1 MATLKDIAERAN
13 VSVTTVS
20 RVLNDDPTLSV
31 GEKTKKNILEAA
43 EELAYT
49 SQKKRGNKVKGTI
62 AIVNWYTEQEELN
75 DSYYLSIRM
84 SAEKEATALGYTFQR
99 FYQQEDVAL
108 GHSLSGI
115 LAIGKYSEHQ
125 INSLKNKA
133 VPLCFVDSHP
143 KSEHDSVSVD
153 FQSAMHCSLSYL
165 LEKGHKRI
173 GFIGG
178 EEFYTDGSGSWTDPR
193 EQIVKKDL
201 KEANLYH
208 PDYFFTGDFSVEDG
222 KKNMLKVLDT
232 IEKDRRPTAFIAAND
247 AIAIGCIKAL
257 YERGIKVPEEM
268 SVIGF
273 NNSSM
278 AKYVTPAL
286 TTVKVYTEEMG
297 KTGIRLLNERIEEGR
312 EVTKTVIVSTKL
324 VERESS

>member
-1 MATLKDIAERAN
+1 MATLKDIAEKAN

-49 SQKKRGNKVKGTI
+49 SQKNRGKKAKGTI

-84 SAEKEATALGYTFQR
+84 SAEKEAEALGYAFKR
-99 FYQQEDVAL
+99 FYQQDDLSFGA
-108 GHSLSGI
+108 SLSGI
-115 LAIGKYSEHQ
+115 LAIGKYSEQQ
-125 INSLKNKA
+125 IEGLKSKQ

-143 KSEHDSVSVD
+143 KSEDDSVVVD
-153 FQSAMHCSLSYL
+153 FQSAMKRTISYML
-165 LEKGHKRI
+165 RRGHTRI

-178 EEFYTDGSGSWTDPR
+178 EESYTDGSGSWTDPR
-193 EQIVKKDL
+193 EQIVKDFLRQK
-201 KEANLYH
+201 NLYQ
-208 PDYFFTGDFSVEDG
+208 PSYFFTGAFRVEDG
-222 KKNMLKVLDT
+222 KKNMLKALDT
-232 IEKDRRPTAFIAAND
+232 IEKDRRPTVFIAAND
-247 AIAIGCIKAL
+247 AIAIGCLKAL
-257 YERGIKVPEEM
+257 YERGIKVPEDM
-268 SVIGF
+268 SIIGF
-273 NNSSM
+273 NDSLM
-278 AKYVTPAL
+278 AKYITPAL

-297 KTGIRLLNERIEEGR
+297 KTGIRLLNERIEENR
-312 EVTKTVIVSTKL
+312 EGSKTVIVSTKL